1 MRLLLDTH
9 IVLWELEGSRPLR
22 GASREAVEQA
32 TELLFSVVSFA
43 EIGVKAALGKL
54 SVPRDLHDRVLGSG
68 LRVLGLDAEH
78 GLAVTDLPV
87 HHRDPFD
94 RLLIAQA
101 RCERLAIVTADP
113 RFAAYDVRLVGADG
127 GGASRSTRRS

>member
-9 IVLWELEGSRPLR
+9 IVLWELEGSRTLQR
-22 GASREAVEQA
+22 AARDAIEQA

-43 EIGVKAALGKL
+43 EIGIKAAIGKL
-54 SVPRDLHDRVLGSG
+54 SVPDDFHDHVLRSG
-68 LRVLGLDAEH
+68 LRVLGLVPDH
-78 GLAVTDLPV
+78 GLAVAGLPM

-101 RCERLAIVTADP
+101 RTEQLTIVSADR
-113 RFAAYDVRLVGADG
+113 RFAAYDVPLIDAG
-127 GGASRSTRRS
+127 